1 VTQRS
6 GVTTSN
12 GGEIASRRGKRTDD
26 ARWAYRDLI
35 VPKNEKKS
43 TQLIHLLQMNG
54 EYLNQ

>member
-1 VTQRS
+1 MAPS
-6 GVTTSN
+6 
-12 GGEIASRRGKRTDD
+12 RGKRADD
-26 ARWAYRDLI
+26 ARWADRDLI